1 MWKRG
6 IAMNFLSIRDLSAE
20 EFEEIIESAMEMKRK
35 RVREDLLRNRIIGL
49 LFEKPSTR
57 TRVSFEVGIRELGG
71 DCIYLGLSETQ
82 MSRGEPIKDTARVL
96 SRYLHGIIMRT
107 DSHEKLI
114 EMARY
119 SSVPVINALSDL
131 EHPCQVLA
139 DFMTIKEFKGDFRG
153 LKYGWIGDGN
163 NVCHS
168 TILASAMTGVEITIA
183 SPRGFEPDRCII
195 RYAEKI
201 GGKIRITNDPR
212 EAAKDADVL
221 ATDVWVSMGSEHERA
236 MRLVSFEGF
245 QINREILEL
254 AKPDVI
260 VMHCL
265 PAHRGE
271 EITEDVLEGEHS
283 VVFEQAENR
292 LHAQKALLK
301 RIYSRE

>member
-1 MWKRG
+1 MK
-6 IAMNFLSIRDLSAE
+6 MNFLSVRDVTAE
-20 EFEEIIESAMEMKRK
+20 EFAELIKEALKIKKSRK
-35 RVREDLLRNRIIGL
+35 RERVLSDKILALI
-49 LFEKPSTR
+49 FEKPSTR
-57 TRVSFEVGIRELGG
+57 TRTSFEVAIKELGG

-82 MSRGEPIKDTARVL
+82 MARGEPIKDTARVL
-96 SRYLHGIIMRT
+96 SRYIHGIVMRT
-107 DSHEKLI
+107 DSHEKLV

-139 DFMTIKEFKGDFRG
+139 DFVTIKEFKGELET

-163 NVCHS
+163 NVCNS
-168 TILASAMTGVEITIA
+168 TILACAMMKIELTVACPE
-183 SPRGFEPDRCII
+183 GFEPDRSIL

-201 GGKIRITNDPR
+201 GGKVKITHDPKI
-212 EAAKDADVL
+212 AAKDADVL

-245 QINREILEL
+245 QINSEILEL
-254 AKPDVI
+254 AKEDVI
-260 VMHCL
+260 VLHCL

-271 EITEDVLEGEHS
+271 EITEDVIEGEHS

-301 RIYSRE
+301 KIYSRE